1 MANDHL
7 EQSIGNIYLQDNE
20 TERSMVG
27 QAYLEPKTRRL
38 YVKIIKDSHK
48 PYTIPKHRVIFE
60 YNTNKYLLLENIYN
74 EIPVFTGSIFTTN
87 YSLEPCIETTSKEQA
102 LRLLKTG
109 FNKLIVRIRARN
121 NQKTIFENEM
131 HKVTITQKAEVD
143 DIYSECC
150 DLFELKVNTS
160 YSLEDGHLLTSGVTL
175 VFDFKRKINV
185 EYIDDIIK
193 AFYIYFYLYHQGYDL
208 IIDDI
213 YIQSDE
219 WPLKYYFDS
228 NKYQIKTQENQKP
241 PKSIVE
247 SINMNALSKII
258 TSSINTGKSHRRI
271 RNALNE
277 FYEITSGQEIQ
288 LSKGCVLICSVI
300 EKLVSTKKTGKAR
313 NKALKESIRV
323 VLNAIEK
330 IDIDKEVKDF
340 YIDDP
345 NKILGVINNKPF
357 FERVEAFCNGNSI
370 KMGTEDKEALSLVYK
385 YRNELIHGQTELN
398 EVDIAEKIQSKHFI
412 EEKDEGDQKAYYFK
426 YRTGAFHGVFTLT
439 KQILMKWLERKD

>member
-1 MANDHL
+1 MANDYL

-20 TERSMVG
+20 TDGSTVG
-27 QAYLEPKTRRL
+27 QAYLEPKTRKL
-38 YVKIIKDSHK
+38 FVKIAKNSHE

-60 YNTNKYLLLENIYN
+60 HSTNKFLLLENIYN
-74 EIPVFTGSIFTTN
+74 EIPVLTGSIITTN
-87 YSLEPCIETTSKEQA
+87 YSLESYIETASKQQA

-109 FNKLIVRIRARN
+109 FNKLVVRIRARN
-121 NQKTIFENEM
+121 NQKTIFENKK

-160 YSLEDGHLLTSGVTL
+160 YSLEDGCLLTSGVTL
-175 VFDFKRKINV
+175 IFDFKRKINV

-219 WPLKYYFDS
+219 QPLKYYFDS
-228 NKYQIKTQENQKP
+228 SKYQIKTQENQKP

-247 SINMNALSKII
+247 CINTNALNKII
-258 TSSINTGKSHRRI
+258 SSSINTGKGNRRI

-277 FYEITSGQEIQ
+277 FYEIASGQEIQ
-288 LSKGCVLICSVI
+288 LSKGCVLVCSVI
-300 EKLVSTKKTGKAR
+300 EKLVGTKKADKAR

-323 VLNAIEK
+323 VLNAVEK

-357 FERVEAFCNGNSI
+357 FERVETFCDDNGI
-370 KMGTEDKEALSLVYK
+370 KMATEDKEALSLVYK

-439 KQILMKWLERKD
+439 KQILMKWLERED